1 MTYLATSLLLYAK
14 EGAEHAVELSDG
26 GLLAE
31 WAWLIP
37 MVPLVL
43 MFAIVFVGKR
53 LPQKGWELAEF
64 SMLFVAVYGVALFV
78 VNANGGIYYEGS
90 IEIARIGS

>member
-1 MTYLATSLLLYAK
+1 MTYVATSLLLYAE
-14 EGAEHAVELSDG
+14 EGAEHAVELSNG
-26 GLLAE
+26 GVLAE

-37 MVPLVL
+37 VVPLVL

-64 SMLFVAVYGVALFV
+64 SMLFVAVYGVALFLA
-78 VNANGGIYYEGS
+78 NANQGIHYVG
-90 IEIARIGS
+90 